1 MQLLAK
7 DRRLTHMF
15 AFRAERRVFSHGV
28 TTLAL
33 LSAAVLLLVDA
44 DTQRLLLVFAI
55 SVLIGFAISQPPGK
69 CHARG
74 GLT

>member
-7 DRRLTHMF
+7 DHRLTHMF
-15 AFRAERRVFSHGV
+15 AVRAERRVFGYGV

-33 LSAAVLLLVDA
+33 LSATVLLRRCRQPEVVA
-44 DTQRLLLVFAI
+44 
-55 SVLIGFAISQPPGK
+55 GFRDRRAHRISQSVNRPGN

-74 GLT
+74 GL